1 MIDFPILSLITFLP
15 LIGALLIMTVKGEE
29 KYVNSNAKCVAI
41 FTSLLTLVLSIYM
54 YMQFDNSSADFQFVE
69 KRAWLSDFNIFY
81 KLGVDGISLF
91 FVMLTAVLTP
101 LCIIASWDSIKKR
114 VRDYMVAFLL
124 LETMMIGTFL
134 ALDMVLFYIFFE
146 GVLVPMFIII
156 GVWGGENRVYASFK
170 FFLYTL
176 LGSVLML
183 IALLTLYNQFGT
195 TDIPELMTVTIG
207 GGMQKWIFCAFLA
220 SFAIKIPMWPLH
232 TWLPDAHVEAP
243 TAGSVILAGILLKI
257 GGYGFIRLALP
268 MLPEAVQYFTPMMFT
283 LSVIA
288 IIYTSLVA
296 LVQEDMKK
304 LIAYSSIAHMGFVT
318 IGIFTLN
325 IQGLEG
331 AMIQMLSHGVISAA
345 LFLCVGVLYDRLKS
359 RDIKR
364 YGAVVQSMPHFAT
377 VFMIFTLASIGLPA
391 LSGFVGEFLVLIGAY
406 YVNTYVAVFASIGII
421 LSAAYMLR
429 LYKRL
434 MFGEVVHKDVL
445 KMKDLSIRETAIFIP
460 LVALV
465 FWIGIYPSS
474 FIEPMEPALEKVIE
488 RYNDAK

>member
-15 LIGALLIMTVKGEE
+15 LIGALLIMTLKGEE
-29 KYVNSNAKCVAI
+29 KYVNSNARSVAL

-69 KRAWLSDFNIFY
+69 KRAWLTDFNIFY

-114 VRDYMVAFLL
+114 VRDYMVAFLI

-146 GVLVPMFIII
+146 GVLIPMFIII
-156 GVWGGENRVYASFK
+156 GVWGGDNRVYASFK

-195 TDIPELMTVTIG
+195 TDIPELMTLDVPSD
-207 GGMQKWIFCAFLA
+207 MQKWLFLAFLA

-232 TWLPDAHVEAP
+232 TWLPDAHAAAP
-243 TAGSVILAGILLKI
+243 TAGSVILAGILLKV

-268 MLPEAVQYFTPMMFT
+268 ILPEAVEYFTPMMFT

-288 IIYTSLVA
+288 IIYTSLIA

-331 AMIQMLSHGVISAA
+331 AMMQMLSHGVISAA
-345 LFLCVGVLYDRLKS
+345 LFFCVGVLYDRLKS
-359 RDIKR
+359 SDIKR
-364 YGAVVQSMPHFAT
+364 YGAVVQSMPQFAT
-377 VFMIFTLASIGLPA
+377 VFMIFTLASIGVPA
-391 LSGFVGEFLVLIGAY
+391 LSGFVGEFLVLLGAY
-406 YVNTYVAVFASIGII
+406 YVNTYVAVFVALGII

-445 KMKDLSIRETAIFIP
+445 KMKDLGIREMAIFIP
-460 LVALV
+460 LIALV
-465 FWIGIYPSS
+465 FWMGIYPSS
-474 FIEPMEPALEKVIE
+474 FLEPMEPALQKVIE